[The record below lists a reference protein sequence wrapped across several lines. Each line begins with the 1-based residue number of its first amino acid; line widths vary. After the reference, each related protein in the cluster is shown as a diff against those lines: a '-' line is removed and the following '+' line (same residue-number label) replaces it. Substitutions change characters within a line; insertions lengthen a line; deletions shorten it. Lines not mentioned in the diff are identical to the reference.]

1 MSFDAVVSVH
11 TYAFLSLYLS
21 CTVVVSFVFA
31 SLMDFFLLLVSQSS
45 TKELGVN
52 VDCQFDKT

>member
-52 VDCQFDKT
+52 VDWI